1 MDSVSLLLIRFE
13 QEAAKMNSEE
23 LFRMA
28 LGIDSPWLIKSV
40 NFEQEGNCP
49 VLKIEVD
56 FQRGS
61 AFPDTQGQLCSVH
74 DTVHKTWRHLNF
86 FQYACYISCRT
97 PRIKTSDGKVKLVTP
112 PWAREGSG
120 FTLLFEALAMALI
133 ESEMPVNKIGRLMN
147 ENPHRIWTIFNY
159 WVSKARAN
167 DKLSQPSAIGFDETS
182 KRKGHDYVTLAVDL
196 KEKKVIYVA
205 EGKGKSAIHAV
216 KSHLIERDIDV
227 NKVHHASIDMSPS
240 YISGITEAFPKAEI
254 HFDRFHVVKLLNEAM
269 DEVRRLERK
278 EHAELK
284 GHKYTFLKNKD
295 KLSTQKA
302 KELSELITLFP
313 TLGAAYRLKELFND
327 VWEMDTEEE
336 ATEFLVN
343 WCKEV
348 SVEGIGPFEKFVRT
362 IKAHWTGIVN
372 FCEKQISNGI
382 LEGINSKVQLA
393 KRRARGYRKA
403 ENLTNMIYFLC
414 GKLKFDYPLIFS

>member
-1 MDSVSLLLIRFE
+1 
-13 QEAAKMNSEE
+13 MNSEE

-28 LGIDSPWLIKSV
+28 LGIESPWLIKSV
-40 NFEQEGNCP
+40 KFEQDGKSQ

-61 AFPDTQGQLCSVH
+61 TFPDSDGQLCSVH
-74 DTVHKTWRHLNF
+74 DTVTKTWRHLNF
-86 FQYACYISCRT
+86 FQHACYINCRT
-97 PRIKTSDGKVKLVTP
+97 PRIKRPDGKVKLITP

-133 ESEMPVNKIGRLMN
+133 ESEMPVNKIGHLMN

-159 WVSKARAN
+159 WIKRARLN
-167 DKLSQPSAIGFDETS
+167 EKLNCPSAIGFDETS
-182 KRKGHDYVTLAVDL
+182 QKKGHDYVTLAVDL
-196 KEKKVIYVA
+196 KERKVIHVA
-205 EGKGKSAIHAV
+205 EGKGKSTIHAV
-216 KSHLIERDIDV
+216 KDYLVEHNIDI
-227 NKVHHASIDMSPS
+227 NKVKHASIDMSPS
-240 YISGITEAFPKAEI
+240 YISGISEAFPKAEI

-269 DEVRRLERK
+269 DEVRKMERK
-278 EHAELK
+278 EHSELK

-295 KLSTQKA
+295 KLSSKKS

-313 TLGAAYRLKELFND
+313 TLGKAYRLKELFND
-327 VWEMDTEEE
+327 VWEMETEEE
-336 ATEFLVN
+336 ATDFLVD

-348 SVEGIGPFEKFVRT
+348 DKEGIGPFKKFVRT

-382 LEGINSKVQLA
+382 LEGINCKVQLA
-393 KRRARGYRKA
+393 KRRARGFSKT
-403 ENLTNMIYFLC
+403 ENFINMIYFLC
-414 GKLKFDYPLIFS
+414 GKLKFDYPLIST